1 MECLRHL
8 GSPRCF
14 YRGMGGDSHKKSD
27 AVNPH
32 RFPIYILMY
41 IAYFNSS
48 ARIASIWLRDSLAM
62 LTETTMSFNGAMI

>member
-8 GSPRCF
+8 GSPRF
-14 YRGMGGDSHKKSD
+14 FFSVWVGIATKKAMRSTHI
-27 AVNPH
+27 A
-32 RFPIYILMY
+32 FLYILMY